1 MMDSYISYITLARAV
16 KIFSKYGE
24 AQLMMASGVLSQG
37 ISDVLHRKPLLSKTV
52 NSRVINILEL
62 KSAQFES
69 MGDITTIQNALQVDY

>member
-1 MMDSYISYITLARAV
+1 
-16 KIFSKYGE
+16 
-24 AQLMMASGVLSQG
+24 MMASSVLSHG

-69 MGDITTIQNALQVDY
+69 MGDITAIQNALQVDA